1 MKLGD
6 SFVVGTMK
14 HLFQSSEKRSE
25 LSAVTIVIAVLA
37 VGALAKS
44 DMATQLFHLTH

>member
-1 MKLGD
+1 MKPGD

-14 HLFQSSEKRSE
+14 LPFKSSETHAE
-25 LSAVTIVIAVLA
+25 LSAVIIVLAVLA

-44 DMATQLFHLTH
+44 DIATQLFHLTH